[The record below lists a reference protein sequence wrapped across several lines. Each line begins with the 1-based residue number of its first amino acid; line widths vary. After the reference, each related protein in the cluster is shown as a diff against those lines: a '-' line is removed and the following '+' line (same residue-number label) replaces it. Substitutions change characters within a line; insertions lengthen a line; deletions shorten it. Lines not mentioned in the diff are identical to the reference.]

1 VTSVVSSV
9 ARKLAAGMAYAFPK
23 MRKRR
28 EVGYVTPATTVRLP
42 RGSVS
47 HFSIRNSDLWSSPT
61 PTGPSIVFVSP
72 HDSSEKRLCI
82 QAYEESVEG
91 YEFELHGHALDDP
104 LEGFQELL
112 GKMHRALARRHL
124 VYEKGSRYISV
135 DNIVRGRI
143 AWDDQS
149 SGSIP
154 RLVIDGKPV
163 TWHEFGGC

>member
-1 VTSVVSSV
+1 
-9 ARKLAAGMAYAFPK
+9 
-23 MRKRR
+23 
-28 EVGYVTPATTVRLP
+28 
-42 RGSVS
+42 
-47 HFSIRNSDLWSSPT
+47 
-61 PTGPSIVFVSP
+61 
-72 HDSSEKRLCI
+72 
-82 QAYEESVEG
+82 
-91 YEFELHGHALDDP
+91 
-104 LEGFQELL
+104 
-112 GKMHRALARRHL
+112 MHRALARRHL